1 MYANLHHDTYVYATK
16 CMYYEKP
23 ESASEILQCMV
34 LLCLVTE
41 MHISYFDVL
50 LKYLINLGYFS
61 KSQ

>member
-1 MYANLHHDTYVYATK
+1 
-16 CMYYEKP
+16 MYYEKP